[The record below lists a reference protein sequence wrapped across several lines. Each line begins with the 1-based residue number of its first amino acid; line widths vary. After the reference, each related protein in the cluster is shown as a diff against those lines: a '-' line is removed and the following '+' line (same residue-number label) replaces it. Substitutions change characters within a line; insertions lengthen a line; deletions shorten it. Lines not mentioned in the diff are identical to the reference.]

1 MAKTW
6 RCFFC
11 DEVFRD
17 RQSAREHFGEQNCES
32 DPPACIDP
40 LRADEKARLNE
51 LREARETALKALNDR
66 DRAEELLEGLQAEHD
81 NFFRYFGS
89 DVNNMWQAGD
99 RYKNAVYEIGI
110 LRDRLNSGN
119 PHYTPYKLSGI
130 IYMSR

>member
-1 MAKTW
+1 MSKVW

-11 DEVFRD
+11 DEVFRIRKD
-17 RQSAREHFGEQNCES
+17 AYEHFGEQNCES

-40 LRADEKARLNE
+40 LRTDEKARLKE
-51 LREARETALKALNDR
+51 LREAREVALKAMNAR

-81 NFFRYFGS
+81 NFFRYFGP

-99 RYKNAVYEIGI
+99 RHKNALYELGL

-119 PHYTPYKLSGI
+119 PDYAPYQVEAKKS
-130 IYMSR
+130 